1 MKKELFSIGRMA
13 EINNV
18 TIPTLRH
25 YDALGLLSPAY
36 TDPNTGYRYYTL
48 DQNAKLDMIQYM
60 KELGMTLPEVTRVF
74 QNEDL
79 ALIESIL
86 IRKNEQIFQDMRV
99 LKMRQEALQRAIS
112 SIERYR
118 KSPLTGTTSLEY
130 IDRRYAIGIT
140 CRNNFYDGGIEDY
153 EEALIHLRKLLK
165 EARLPHLHTYS
176 TGTSIR
182 KDIWENGS
190 LIADKIFS
198 FIDKTSYD
206 MARSAGFE
214 ENTGIMESGMYAC
227 IYSDCYD
234 DEPEMSKRLLQWCR
248 EKGYIPDGNYI
259 CEVMTEFNVF
269 SADERSMFLRLQIP
283 VEFPEKQ
290 NI

>member
-1 MKKELFSIGRMA
+1 MKKGLFSIGRMA

-25 YDALGLLSPAY
+25 YDAIGLLSPAY
-36 TDPNTGYRYYTL
+36 TDPETGYRYYTL
-48 DQNAKLDMIQYM
+48 DQNSRLDLIQYM

-74 QNEDL
+74 QDEDL

-86 IRKNEQIFQDMRV
+86 IRKNEQIFQDMRD

-140 CRNNFYDGGIEDY
+140 CRNNFYDGGIDDY
-153 EEALIHLRKLLK
+153 EEVLIHLRNLLRK
-165 EARLPHLHTYS
+165 AGLPHLHTYS

-182 KDIWENGS
+182 KDVWTGGQ

-206 MARSAGFE
+206 MANMAGFE

-234 DEPEMSKRLLQWCR
+234 DEPEMSNRLLRWCS
-248 EKGYIPDGNYI
+248 EKGYIPSGNYL
-259 CEVMTEFNVF
+259 CEVMTEFNIF

-283 VEFPEKQ
+283 VEFPGKQ